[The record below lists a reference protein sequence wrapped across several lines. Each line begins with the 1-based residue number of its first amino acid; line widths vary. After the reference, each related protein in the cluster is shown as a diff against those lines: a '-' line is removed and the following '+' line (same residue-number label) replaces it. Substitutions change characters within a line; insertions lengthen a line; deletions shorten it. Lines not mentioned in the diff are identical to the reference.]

1 MDPDTGVMAKYV
13 GETIRI
19 STTAT
24 DFDGDTA
31 LEDGDLA
38 TIEVT
43 IYDSAGD
50 VLTGPHDMDWDAD
63 HSHWAYDWDTNAV
76 DAGTYRLK
84 VRVATGSTEN
94 WEFGRVQLKSNPV

>member
-1 MDPDTGVMAKYV
+1 MAKYV

-24 DFDGDTA
+24 DFDGDTELGDGDFDTIELTIYDA
-31 LEDGDLA
+31 DGDL
-38 TIEVT
+38 V
-43 IYDSAGD
+43 
-50 VLTGPHDMDWDAD
+50 TGPHDMDWDALR
-63 HSHWAYDWDTNAV
+63 SHWAYDWDTDAA

-94 WEFGRVQLKSNPV
+94 WEYGRLSLKANPV